1 MSVSKNILKMFLIFF
16 IINSVLKFLK
26 ESFSDAGGLKE
37 WNTDQELDEP
47 TQADLARAQGG
58 GIIRGRG
65 GRGRRGRGRRGRGRR
80 GRGQKMDE
88 DICVPIGEGEN
99 CW

>member
-26 ESFSDAGGLKE
+26 ESFSDPGGFAE
-37 WNTDQELDEP
+37 WYEWYDEAESDVS
-47 TQADLARAQGG
+47 TQADSNRAQADSNRAQAKNKDTC
-58 GIIRGRG
+58 I
-65 GRGRRGRGRRGRGRR
+65 
-80 GRGQKMDE
+80 
-88 DICVPIGEGEN
+88 PIGEGEN